1 MKLSQVN
8 YETDKPK
15 KVEITDHNGKS
26 FEPKAFISVIS
37 IHSETGTKALHE
49 MQRAMM
55 KLAQENT
62 DVNDISE
69 QQKALKIEAMSKLVI
84 GWEGIEDENGKPMK
98 FNQDNAKIVLSNSY
112 ISDIVDKF
120 ASNLGNYLTA

>member
-15 KVEITDHNGKS
+15 SVEITDHNGRS

-37 IHSETGTKALHE
+37 INSETGTKALHE
-49 MQRAMM
+49 MHRAMM
-55 KLAQENT
+55 KLAQENQENK
-62 DVNDISE
+62 DVSE
-69 QQKALKIEAMSKLVI
+69 QRKSLKIEAMCKLVV
-84 GWEGIEDENGKPMK
+84 GWEGIEDENGKQMK
-98 FNQDNAKIVLSNSY
+98 FNSDNAKIVLSNTY

-120 ASNLGNYLTA
+120 VSNLGNYLTA